1 MVMRLIINA
10 DDFGMSTN
18 INREIIRLMSEKKIS
33 STTLIANAPSIEE
46 ALEFASSNLEKGGFG
61 LHLNFT
67 EYLAHS
73 KKISLNLKYCDNDG
87 ILRSANSI
95 PGSLSIFDYK
105 SILEEWTSQYE
116 AVLKRG
122 VSISHIDSHHH
133 FHTQPHNFL
142 ALKMFAAQTG
152 IRWIR
157 NFPNIH
163 LIQRKSKRFIS
174 IGYLTKLIWSAALKY
189 FPPFNKTANYFG
201 SVKDFYNLSRISDC
215 SFMKNS
221 IVELMCHPGHLNAD
235 FRDDTSLLES
245 RFWKN
250 MNLDIQLTDYSKLK

>member
-33 STTLIANAPSIEE
+33 STTLISNGPSIEG
-46 ALEFASSNLEKGGFG
+46 ALEFASSSLEKGGFG

-67 EYLAHS
+67 EFFAYS

-87 ILRSANSI
+87 IFRSANTI
-95 PGSLSIFDYK
+95 PGSLSIFDSK

-133 FHTQPHNFL
+133 FHTRPHSFL
-142 ALKMFAAQTG
+142 ALKMFAAQKG

-157 NFPNIH
+157 NTSNIYA
-163 LIQRKSKRFIS
+163 IQKKSKRYIS
-174 IGYLTKLIWSAALKY
+174 IKYLTKLIWSAALKY

-201 SVKDFYNLSRISDC
+201 RVKDFYNLSRISDC

-221 IVELMCHPGHLNAD
+221 IVELMCHPGHWDPN

-250 MNLDIQLTDYSKLK
+250 MNLDIQLIDYSKLK

>member
-10 DDFGMSTN
+10 DDFGVSTN
-18 INREIIRLMSEKKIS
+18 VNREIIRLMSEKKIS
-33 STTLIANAPSIEE
+33 STSLISNAPSIEG
-46 ALEFASSNLEKGGFG
+46 ALEFASSSLEKGSFG

-67 EYLAHS
+67 EFLAHS

-87 ILRSANSI
+87 ILRSTNTI

-133 FHTQPHNFL
+133 FHTRPHSFL

-157 NFPNIH
+157 NVPNIH

-174 IGYLTKLIWSAALKY
+174 IGYLTKLILK
-189 FPPFNKTANYFG
+189 
-201 SVKDFYNLSRISDC
+201 
-215 SFMKNS
+215 
-221 IVELMCHPGHLNAD
+221 
-235 FRDDTSLLES
+235 
-245 RFWKN
+245 
-250 MNLDIQLTDYSKLK
+250 

>member
-33 STTLIANAPSIEE
+33 STTLISNAPSIEG
-46 ALEFASSNLEKGGFG
+46 ALEFASSSLEKGGFG

-67 EYLAHS
+67 EFLAHS

-87 ILRSANSI
+87 ILRSTNDI

-122 VSISHIDSHHH
+122 VSISHVDSHH
-133 FHTQPHNFL
+133 FVHTLPHNFL

-157 NFPNIH
+157 NTSNIH

-189 FPPFNKTANYFG
+189 FPPFNKTTNYFG
-201 SVKDFYNLSRISDC
+201 SVMDFYNLSRISDC

-235 FRDDTSLLES
+235 FRDDTSFLES